1 MRRLNSV
8 AEIKLFELGPTRS
21 SRVRWTLLEAGLAY
35 ESIGNSVEII
45 GSDELRKVHPLGK
58 LPAAIID
65 GQPLFESAAIVT
77 AIADLVP
84 EKDLVAKP
92 GTWARYLHY
101 QWISFAL
108 SEMEAFVQS
117 NEINSMDFILP
128 EDQRVPEI
136 IEQNSMFYRKG
147 AAVLDDVLGNATYLV
162 DERFSVT
169 DIFVGYT
176 INWGYEEGLLDD
188 CHNLQA
194 YLGRLIERDY
204 CTLERH

>member
-1 MRRLNSV
+1 M

-21 SRVRWTLLEAGLAY
+21 GRVRWTLLEAGLNY

-45 GSDELRKVHPLGK
+45 GSVELRKIHPMGK

-77 AIADLVP
+77 AVADLVP
-84 EKDLVAKP
+84 EKELIARP
-92 GTWARYLHY
+92 GTWSRYLHY
-101 QWISFAL
+101 QWVSFAL

-117 NEINSMDFILP
+117 SEINSIDFILP

-136 IEQNSMFYRKG
+136 VEQNSMLYRKG
-147 AAVLDDVLGNATYLV
+147 AAVLDDVLGKTRYLV
-162 DERFSVT
+162 DDRFSVT

-176 INWGYEEGLLDD
+176 VNWGHEEGLIDD
-188 CHNLQA
+188 CRNLQA
-194 YLGRLIERDY
+194 YLSRLFDRDH
-204 CTLERH
+204 CTLTRH